1 MAPERDTYGMKRTT
15 IMADE
20 ELLDD
25 LRRIAREDGV
35 PLAEVIR
42 DALRIKAAQRKPR
55 LKGKGAFRSGLPP
68 VDWNADLAI
77 EPPPWRS

>member
-1 MAPERDTYGMKRTT
+1 MAPERDTSGMKRTT

-25 LRRIAREDGV
+25 LRCIAEDGV

-42 DALRIKAAQRKPR
+42 DALRTKAAQRRPR
-55 LKGKGAFRSGLPP
+55 LKGKGVFRSGLPP
-68 VDWNADLAI
+68 VDWNADLAT
-77 EPPPWRS
+77 EPLPWRP